1 MPQDPHADP
10 LRSLVPHLRPYARSV
25 FGEMSALASSV
36 GAVNLGQGYPDTDGP
51 EDIKD
56 IAMSAIAD
64 GSGNQYP
71 PAHGLPDLRR
81 AIAEHQERF
90 YGLGYDPDTEV
101 VVGTGASE
109 CLGSA
114 LIGLVDTD
122 DEVVVLEP
130 YFDIYAPHIAM
141 ARGRRVA
148 VPLSAGFRPDVE
160 AIAAAVTS
168 RTKVLLLNTPHNPS
182 GTVFTRDE
190 LEAVAEVARRHDLVV
205 LSDEVY
211 EHLVYDGTPH
221 VPIASLPGMR
231 ERTLTVGSGGK
242 SFSFTG
248 WKVGWITGPAP
259 LVLAAR
265 VARQHLS
272 YVSGGP
278 FQPAIAAA
286 LRLPDSYFTTFAA
299 GLAAQRDQLL
309 AGLRSVGLDPLVPR
323 GTYFVV
329 TDATALGYRA
339 GAEMAADLPVRAGVA
354 VIPVSAFCD
363 HPGPADRFV
372 RWTFCKRPEVLAE
385 AVTRMQ
391 SAFD

>member
-1 MPQDPHADP
+1 
-10 LRSLVPHLRPYARSV
+10 V
-25 FGEMSALASSV
+25 FGEMSALATRL
-36 GAVNLGQGYPDTDGP
+36 GAVNLGQGFPDTDGP
-51 EDIKD
+51 DEIKAV
-56 IAMSAIAD
+56 AMAAIAD

-71 PAHGLPDLRR
+71 PAHGQPDLRR

-90 YGLGYDPDTEV
+90 YGLRYDPDTEV

-109 CLGSA
+109 CIGSA
-114 LIGLVDTD
+114 ILGLVDTD

-148 VPLSAGFRPDVE
+148 VPLTAPFRPDAE
-160 AIAAAVTS
+160 AIAAAVTP
-168 RTKVLLLNTPHNPS
+168 RTRVLLLNTPHNPTGS
-182 GTVFTRDE
+182 AFSRDE
-190 LEAVAEVARRHDLVV
+190 LEAIADIARRHDLVV

-221 VPIASLPGMR
+221 VPIAGLPGMR

-248 WKVGWITGPAP
+248 WKVGWITGPAD

-286 LRLPDSYFTTFAA
+286 LRLPDSYFATFAA
-299 GLAAQRDQLL
+299 GLAAQRDHLV
-309 AGLRSVGLDPLVPR
+309 AGLRSVGLDPAVPQ

-329 TDATALGYRA
+329 TDATALGYESGAAMA
-339 GAEMAADLPVRAGVA
+339 GDLPERAGVA

-385 AVTRMQ
+385 AVARMQ
-391 SAFD
+391 AAFG